1 MNDTRERPEELG
13 HDLLQLLREA
23 NEALVLAGIRAQDE
37 VVSLG
42 QNLLSMQQQARAALD
57 ELDRAKGEVQR
68 LSRVVLIAREE
79 ERRLIARDL
88 HDDLAQRL
96 VALGMRLAALRSG
109 APGAVGSADVMV
121 ELEQQVQ
128 SLSGAVRRLAHELHP
143 SILEDLGLEVA
154 LRRLVED
161 FQTTWTGVV
170 VFEAQG
176 SCRDIAAP
184 VATAFYRITQEAL
197 HNIAK
202 YAVPGP
208 VVVRL
213 QTGSGKVF
221 LTVED
226 SGPGFDYQA
235 VRRSRQGLGLTSIE
249 ERAQLVG
256 GTFQVTSGLTG
267 GTALTV
273 VVAAPKNEANEG

>member
-1 MNDTRERPEELG
+1 MTQENGPEDFGQES
-13 HDLLQLLREA
+13 LQLLREA
-23 NEALVLAGIRAQDE
+23 NEALVLAGLRAQDE
-37 VVSLG
+37 VASLG
-42 QNLLSMQQQARAALD
+42 LNLLRVQQQARAALD
-57 ELDRAKGEVQR
+57 ELDRANAEVQR
-68 LSRVVLIAREE
+68 LSRVLLIAREE

-96 VALGMRLAALRSG
+96 IALGMRLAALRGG
-109 APGAVGSADVMV
+109 APGAVSSADAMI

-161 FQTTWTGVV
+161 FQATWTGAV

-213 QTGSGKVF
+213 QTGSGKVC

-235 VRRSRQGLGLTSIE
+235 VRRNRQGLGLTSIE

-267 GTALTV
+267 GTTLTV
-273 VVAAPKNEANEG
+273 VVALPKNEANDG